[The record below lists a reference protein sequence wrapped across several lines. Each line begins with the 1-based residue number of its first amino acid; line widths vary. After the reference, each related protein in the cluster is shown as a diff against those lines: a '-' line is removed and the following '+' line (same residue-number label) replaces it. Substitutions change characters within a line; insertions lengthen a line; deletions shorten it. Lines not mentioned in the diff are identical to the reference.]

1 MEGILR
7 EMIPQET
14 LAFEFSKFLF
24 QKSSYPISMLRIPGL
39 RILRMTKGN
48 VDEGRRKDKSVV
60 EEKGKRSAH
69 WTRVG
74 MDFDPKSFVLSSQKE
89 VSDYLMRYHGRLASI
104 IAVEFC
110 PATMDVKVTPLAGG
124 VYFHPQILALGF
136 CCL

>member
-24 QKSSYPISMLRIPGL
+24 QKSSYPIYMLRIPGH

-60 EEKGKRSAH
+60 GEKKGKRSTH
-69 WTRVG
+69 
-74 MDFDPKSFVLSSQKE
+74 
-89 VSDYLMRYHGRLASI
+89 
-104 IAVEFC
+104 
-110 PATMDVKVTPLAGG
+110 
-124 VYFHPQILALGF
+124 
-136 CCL
+136 